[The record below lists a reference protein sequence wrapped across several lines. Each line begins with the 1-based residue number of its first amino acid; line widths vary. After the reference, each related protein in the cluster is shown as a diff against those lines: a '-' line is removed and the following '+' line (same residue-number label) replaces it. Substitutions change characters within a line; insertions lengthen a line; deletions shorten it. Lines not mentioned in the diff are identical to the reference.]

1 MKATTLAIIFAVLM
15 ASSYA
20 WTPFKF
26 RTQNDMLEYIR
37 DEDHHIYILFFYNS
51 GPDNKKYNERVVLKE
66 RESIRKN
73 ALDAFDDIYYAE
85 IDLAK
90 QDFDEVAHEIGIET
104 ADILEYPT
112 VVALSDGIGKW
123 VNGPNLS
130 QLLIPTINALVAQ
143 KSQ

>member
-26 RTQNDMLEYIR
+26 RTQNDMLEYMR

-51 GPDNKKYNERVVLKE
+51 GPENKNYNERVVLKE

-104 ADILEYPT
+104 ADVLEYPT